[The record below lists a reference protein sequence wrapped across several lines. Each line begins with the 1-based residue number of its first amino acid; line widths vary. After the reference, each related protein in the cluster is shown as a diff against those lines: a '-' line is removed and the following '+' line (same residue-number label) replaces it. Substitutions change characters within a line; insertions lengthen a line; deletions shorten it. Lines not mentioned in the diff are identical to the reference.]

1 MYVFYLD
8 EAPGKRASIQCSL
21 CPSHIIDLSLVAA
34 RRHSQQAKWV
44 ISDLVKSATRESV
57 EKREITLLGYG
68 GRYLYPLDNGIH
80 TQVAISKRR
89 NRTQYYSGFFSF
101 PLVFLFYPLRFSS
114 NSKSFILD
122 N

>member
-1 MYVFYLD
+1 MYFLDLD

-21 CPSHIIDLSLVAA
+21 CPSHIIDRCLVAA

-68 GRYLYPLDNGIH
+68 GRYLI
-80 TQVAISKRR
+80 
-89 NRTQYYSGFFSF
+89 
-101 PLVFLFYPLRFSS
+101 PLR
-114 NSKSFILD
+114 
-122 N
+122 